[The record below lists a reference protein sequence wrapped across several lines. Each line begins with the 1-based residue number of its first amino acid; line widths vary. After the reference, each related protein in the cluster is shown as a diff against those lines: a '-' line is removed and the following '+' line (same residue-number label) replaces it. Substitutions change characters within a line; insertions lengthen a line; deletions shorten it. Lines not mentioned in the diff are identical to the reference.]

1 MSTQNPSSADRSKY
15 LLLSPRAA
23 KMLSALSIGSLYLW
37 FVLKIFLTGDP
48 TPLSMVVGLVGLVG
62 VVSAI
67 VMFLCTYS
75 FVANAPNEVLDER
88 ELQDR
93 NAAYMSAYVYAV
105 SLLLI
110 GYIGADVVGKIYS
123 GFEVTPEVVKNF
135 LNVALFTCLITPATI
150 LAWRDRGE
158 T

>member
-1 MSTQNPSSADRSKY
+1 MSTQNSSSSDRSKY

-75 FVANAPNEVLDER
+75 FVANAPKEALDER

-93 NAAYMSAYVYAV
+93 NE
-105 SLLLI
+105 I
-110 GYIGADVVGKIYS
+110 GRAHV
-123 GFEVTPEVVKNF
+123 
-135 LNVALFTCLITPATI
+135 
-150 LAWRDRGE
+150 
-158 T
+158 